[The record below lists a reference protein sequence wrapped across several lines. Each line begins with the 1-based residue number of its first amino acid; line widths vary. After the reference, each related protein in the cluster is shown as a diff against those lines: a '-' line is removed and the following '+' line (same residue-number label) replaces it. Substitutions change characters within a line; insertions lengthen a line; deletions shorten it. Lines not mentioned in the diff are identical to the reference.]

1 MDRDKIDF
9 KGFKDKK
16 TFKNFEKQKDS
27 KEFIERDDTPMPGQ
41 IDISEVL
48 FNNTLKTQS
57 ESDERQDF
65 GTIDGQIGF
74 ENLGYIREEDMKKK
88 DDKKELLNKMTRSSG
103 VSSSSAREQSLLE
116 KVSKQGSR
124 EILEKSKVSKSLPHA
139 RPSRI
144 GVKVS
149 NEELRR
155 EGKTS
160 RSSEGER
167 LDSKTSKFNNEKL
180 SSSDIKEKM
189 GFSATL
195 KSEKKGSN
203 IKLSSKN
210 GVSSAK
216 ESGGKESSLSVSEK
230 GKDMANSKKASGS
243 KLDLK
248 GLENITKSKSKSLSK
263 SNIGKENDKNNSKSE
278 PNNNKSRDKG
288 IEKSIDEEFD
298 IDEFLG
304 DSELRTRS
312 EVESLNRGFEE
323 VRTNVGRDVF
333 SGISNVKKTDVEK
346 VYVDSQ
352 PEEIV
357 DGMLYKNLDTVLH
370 ESMIP
375 YSEHVILDRALPR
388 VEDGLKPVQRR
399 ILYDMYELGNT
410 PDKPFKKSA
419 RIVGD
424 CLGKYHPHGDSS
436 VYDAMVR
443 MAQPFNCNEV
453 LVSGHGNFGSVDGD
467 DAAAMRYTEARLSPL
482 AMELLKDIEK
492 NTVRWGLNFDD
503 TLKEPEMLPGRF
515 PNLLVNGATGI
526 AVGLATNIPPH
537 NLGETIDGVVAYIDN
552 PKITLK
558 EMLKII
564 KGPDF
569 PTGGYVLSS
578 SELYEAYSTGRGKLY
593 LRAKMHIEDGNDG
606 KKSIV
611 ITELPYQVN
620 KSVLL
625 QKIVSLKEEEKYNLS
640 GIQEVRDESDREGI
654 RAVIKLKKDASV
666 KKIYNSLLK
675 NTDLQG
681 TFGVNMVAIAN
692 GKPKQMGLLDI
703 ISYYAEYQREVV
715 LRRTKYDLEQAKERA
730 HILQGLIIAIKNID
744 AVVKIIKT
752 SENTSVA
759 KTRLKDKFLL
769 SDRQAQAIL
778 DMRLARLTSLEVY
791 KLEQELKELERLI
804 KKYTEIVNST
814 KKQFDVVKSEML
826 EIKKKYAEKRK
837 TGYLKESSELK
848 IEEEQEKVVVA
859 KDLYLLKTSEENLK
873 VVSVKNYE
881 QANRT
886 ITDESSPSDL
896 ITLRFPATNLVS
908 LLAFTNFG
916 NVHKAKMSALNETK
930 YKDAGVSD
938 WTLFKGLS
946 KNEHIVAIFDEEKMK
961 EEGNLMFY
969 TKFGMIKKTERKE
982 YTLLKSSYQG
992 IKLKDGDELLSVEYE
1007 LPSYNLVF
1015 VTHQGFVLNAK
1026 SDNIPLQGRVAGGVK
1041 GIMLSTNDYCTSVS
1055 STVSNEGEIVIVNS
1069 NGLTKRVVVASIDE
1083 SARYRKGVKVSTDD
1097 VAFSSVVTDSR
1108 TICVYDNMNNMYH
1121 RSSDL
1126 IRILPRT
1133 DRGKPF
1139 EKTKKLLLVKSV
1151 YSCIT

>member
-1 MDRDKIDF
+1 MDRDKLGFNNSKKREQKLLGAFEQSDESNDF
-9 KGFKDKK
+9 AK
-16 TFKNFEKQKDS
+16 
-27 KEFIERDDTPMPGQ
+27 RDDTPMPGQ
-41 IDISEVL
+41 IDISEIL
-48 FNNTLKTQS
+48 FSNSDDKKDNT
-57 ESDERQDF
+57 SDERQDF
-65 GTIDGQIGF
+65 GTIENQLGF

-103 VSSSSAREQSLLE
+103 GSSTNAREQSLLE
-116 KVSKQGSR
+116 KVSRQGSK
-124 EILEKSKVSKSLPHA
+124 EVLEKSKTTKTLPHA
-139 RPSRI
+139 RPSRV

-149 NEELRR
+149 SEEKSN
-155 EGKTS
+155 KT
-160 RSSEGER
+160 
-167 LDSKTSKFNNEKL
+167 NNEKKLDRTRSSSEKNL
-180 SSSDIKEKM
+180 SSTKVKSRE
-189 GFSATL
+189 SAL
-195 KSEKKGSN
+195 KKSANGTIQEASKSVSITVHKGS
-203 IKLSSKN
+203 KN
-210 GVSSAK
+210 LLDNSVLDK
-216 ESGGKESSLSVSEK
+216 EANRIGNGK
-230 GKDMANSKKASGS
+230 GKNS
-243 KLDLK
+243 
-248 GLENITKSKSKSLSK
+248 TKNEPINKIEAKSVKDNQTKVKEIKSV
-263 SNIGKENDKNNSKSE
+263 
-278 PNNNKSRDKG
+278 
-288 IEKSIDEEFD
+288 DEEFD
-298 IDEFLG
+298 IDEFL
-304 DSELRTRS
+304 DNNELKTRS
-312 EVESLNRGFEE
+312 EVESLNRDFEE
-323 VRTNVGRDVF
+323 VKTVVGRDVF
-333 SGISNVKKTDVEK
+333 SGIRNVKKTDVEK

-482 AMELLKDIEK
+482 AMELLRDIDK

-578 SELYEAYSTGRGKLY
+578 SELYEAYNTGRGKLY

-620 KSVLL
+620 KAVLL

-715 LRRTKYDLEQAKERA
+715 LRRTKYDLEQAQERA

-752 SENTSVA
+752 SENTTVA
-759 KTRLKDKFLL
+759 KTRLKDKFFL
-769 SDRQAQAIL
+769 SDKQAQAIL

-826 EIKKKYAEKRK
+826 DIKKKYAEKRK

-881 QANRT
+881 QANRS

-896 ITLRFPATNLVS
+896 ITLRFPATNLVN

-930 YKDAGVSD
+930 YKDEGVSD

-946 KNEHIVAIFDEEKMK
+946 KNEHIVAIFDEDKMK
-961 EEGNLMFY
+961 EDGNLMFY
-969 TKFGMIKKTERKE
+969 TKFGMIKKTEKKE

-1007 LPSYNLVF
+1007 KPSYNLVF
-1015 VTHQGFVLNAK
+1015 VTRQGFVLNAK

-1055 STVSNEGEIVIVNS
+1055 STVSNEGEIVIVNT

-1097 VAFSSVVTDSR
+1097 VAFSSVVTDTR
-1108 TICVYDNMNNMYH
+1108 TICVYDSMNNMYH

-1139 EKTKKLLLVKSV
+1139 EKTKKLLLVKAV